1 MHSMLLVCLL
11 ALITLYSVSMVRAED
26 SELSWP
32 AITRQSRPW
41 TRWWWPGNAVD
52 PPNLTRELELMQQA
66 GIGGVEIT
74 PIYGVNG
81 YEHRQIPFL
90 SPQWIQMLQHVADE
104 GKRLDLGVDMATCTG
119 WPFGGPMVG
128 PEFVDKLVIR
138 ADGQIGSKPSGMKV
152 KRAAPGGEGMVLN
165 PYSLRGIEH
174 YLKSFDHLPGG
185 IVRAQ
190 FHDSFEYAGNW
201 CDELPDRFKQ
211 MHGYDLRD
219 HVAEFFGQGD
229 PDTVARVKS
238 DYRQTLAA
246 MHLDYINA
254 WVKWCHEHGYLARN
268 QAHGAPGNLLD
279 LYSAA
284 DIPETE
290 TFGSTPFSIPGFRR
304 TREDTDGKNQPNPII
319 SKFASSAAHV
329 TGRQLASCETLTWL
343 REHFKVSLAM
353 AKPEIDQMFLAGI
366 NHVIYHGTCYSP
378 QDAPW
383 PGWLF
388 YASSEINP
396 RDPLWRDLP
405 LMNAYV
411 ARCQAILQSGQPDHD
426 LLLYWPVQDNWHDP
440 DKFEQRFTVHGDQ
453 WLSGRPFEQASRELT
468 GLGCG
473 HDYISD
479 AQIAQCTNDG
489 DAIKAPG
496 GLRYRAL
503 LLPRV
508 QKIPPQTMQKI
519 VELAEGGAMVLVQ
532 GALPLD
538 VPGLGRL
545 EQRRAEL
552 KRSNEVLMR
561 SGRVVVE
568 DSIDSLVRA
577 AKARCERFVGDGI
590 GMIRRAH
597 ERGHHYFIASLGR
610 RHVDGWVRLGVP
622 CESVAIMD
630 PMSGRIGVAASR
642 KRDGATEVY
651 LQIEPGQSL
660 ILRTFAAGNVQ
671 GQPWRYTR
679 AAGEPILLTGRW
691 HIEFIEGGP
700 SLPQAINTDR
710 LASWTDLGDEQAR
723 RFAGTARY
731 RIEFDRPA
739 TLRWVDGWALDLG
752 DVRESARVM
761 LNGRPI
767 GAAWAVPFHV
777 LFDAAELRDAGNVLE
792 IEVTN
797 LAANRI
803 RDLDLRGVQW
813 RIFKEINFVNI
824 NYKPFDASRWDLA
837 PSGLLG
843 PVRLVPLQGMETADG
858 DRG

>member
-1 MHSMLLVCLL
+1 
-11 ALITLYSVSMVRAED
+11 
-26 SELSWP
+26 
-32 AITRQSRPW
+32 
-41 TRWWWPGNAVD
+41 
-52 PPNLTRELELMQQA
+52 
-66 GIGGVEIT
+66 
-74 PIYGVNG
+74 VNG
-81 YEHRQIPFL
+81 YEQREILFL
-90 SPQWIQMLQHVADE
+90 SQQWIQMLEHVADE
-104 GKRLDLGVDMATCTG
+104 GRRLDLGVDMATCTG

-128 PEFVDKLVIR
+128 PEFADKLVTG
-138 ADGQIGSKPSGMKV
+138 ADGQIASRPSGMKV
-152 KRAAPGGEGMVLN
+152 KRAAPGGQGMVLN
-165 PYSLRGIEH
+165 PYSRRGIEQ
-174 YLKSFDHLPGG
+174 YLKSFEPLPRG

-201 CDELPDRFKQ
+201 CDELPDRFLQ

-219 HVAEFFGQGD
+219 HVAEFFGQAD

-254 WVKWCHEHGYLARN
+254 WVRWCHEHGYLARN

-279 LYSAA
+279 LYAAA

-290 TFGSTPFSIPGFRR
+290 TFGSTPFAIPGLRR
-304 TREDTDGKNQPNPII
+304 IPEDTDRRNQPNPII
-319 SKFASSAAHV
+319 SQFASSAAHV
-329 TGRQLASCETLTWL
+329 AGRPLASCETLTWL

-405 LMNAYV
+405 SMNAYI
-411 ARCQAILQSGQPDHD
+411 ARCQAILQAGQPDND
-426 LLLYWPVQDNWHDP
+426 LLLYWPVYDNWHDP
-440 DKFEQRFTVHGDQ
+440 EKFEQRFTVHGDQ
-453 WLSGRPFEQASRELT
+453 WLAGRPFEQATRELT
-468 GLGCG
+468 RLGCG

-479 AQIAQCTNDG
+479 AQLAQCSSDG
-489 DAIKAPG
+489 DAIKTPG

-508 QKIPPQTMQKI
+508 QRIPAQTMEQILK
-519 VELAEGGAMVLVQ
+519 LAREGAMVLIW
-532 GALPLD
+532 GPLPQD

-552 KRSNEVLMR
+552 KQLNEHLIR
-561 SGRVVVE
+561 SGRVFVE
-568 DSIDSLVRA
+568 DSIPSLLRA
-577 AKARCERFVGDGI
+577 SQARCETFVGDGV
-590 GMIRRAH
+590 GMIRRTH
-597 ERGHHYFIASLGR
+597 EHGHHYFIASLGT
-610 RHVDGWVRLGVP
+610 RHLDQWVRLGVS

-630 PMSGRIGVAASR
+630 PMTGRAGMAATR

-651 LQIEPGQSL
+651 LQLEPGQSL
-660 ILRTFAAGNVQ
+660 ILRTFTTRKIQAEA
-671 GQPWRYTR
+671 WHYTR
-679 AAGEPILLTGRW
+679 SAGEPIQLTGRW
-691 HIEFIEGGP
+691 RIAFIEGGP
-700 SLPQAINTDR
+700 SLPQPIDTDR

-723 RFAGTARY
+723 RFAGAARY
-731 RIEFDRPA
+731 RIEFDRPPTPA
-739 TLRWVDGWALDLG
+739 SVDVWALDLG
-752 DVRESARVM
+752 DVRESARVV

-767 GAAWAVPFHV
+767 GAAWAVPFR
-777 LFDAAELRDAGNVLE
+777 LRFDAAELRDHGNVLE

-803 RDLDLRGVQW
+803 RDLDLQGIQW

-824 NYKPFDASRWDLA
+824 HYKPFDASKWDLA

-843 PVRLVPLQGMETADG
+843 PVRLLPLQTLAPPDG

>member
-1 MHSMLLVCLL
+1 MLLVCLL
-11 ALITLYSVSMVRAED
+11 ALITLYSVSMARAED
-26 SELSWP
+26 AELSWP

-104 GKRLDLGVDMATCTG
+104 GKRLDLGVDMATRTG

-128 PEFVDKLVIR
+128 PEFVDKLVTR
-138 ADGQIGSKPSGMKV
+138 VDGQIGSKPSGMKV

-165 PYSLRGIEH
+165 PYSLRGIQH
-174 YLKSFDHLPGG
+174 YLKSFDHLPRG

-201 CDELPDRFKQ
+201 CDELPDRFEQ

-229 PDTVARVKS
+229 PDAVARVKS

-254 WVKWCHEHGYLARN
+254 WVRWCHEHGYLARN

-279 LYSAA
+279 LYAAA

-304 TREDTDGKNQPNPII
+304 IPEDTDGKNQPNPII
-319 SKFASSAAHV
+319 SQFASSAAHV
-329 TGRQLASCETLTWL
+329 AGRQLASCETLTWL
-343 REHFKVSLAM
+343 REHFKISLAM

-405 LMNAYV
+405 LMNAYI
-411 ARCQAILQSGQPDHD
+411 ARCQAILQSGQPDND
-426 LLLYWPVQDNWHDP
+426 LLLYWPVYDNWHDP
-440 DKFEQRFTVHGDQ
+440 EKLEQRFTVHGDQ

-468 GLGCG
+468 RLGCG

-479 AQIAQCTNDG
+479 DQIAQCTNDG

-496 GLRYRAL
+496 GVRYRAL

-508 QKIPPQTMQKI
+508 RKIPPQTMQKI
-519 VELAEGGAMVLVQ
+519 LELARGGATVLVQ
-532 GALPLD
+532 GALPQD

-545 EQRRAEL
+545 EQRRTEL
-552 KRSNEVLMR
+552 KRLGEALMG
-561 SGRVVVE
+561 SGRVVVD
-568 DSIDSLVRA
+568 DSIDSLVSA
-577 AKARCERFVGDGI
+577 VKARCERFVGDGV
-590 GMIRRAH
+590 GMIRRTH
-597 ERGHHYFIASLGR
+597 EQGHHYFIASLGR
-610 RHVDGWVRLGVP
+610 REVDQWVRLAVA

-630 PMSGRIGVAASR
+630 PMTGRAGLAASR

-660 ILRTFAAGNVQ
+660 ILRTFATGKVK

-679 AAGEPILLTGRW
+679 AAGGPILLTGRW
-691 HIEFIEGGP
+691 HIEFIDGGP
-700 SLPQAINTDR
+700 SLPQAIDTDR

-739 TLRWVDGWALDLG
+739 TPRPVDGWALDLG
-752 DVRESARVM
+752 DVRESARVK

-767 GAAWAVPFHV
+767 GAAWAVPFRV
-777 LFDAAELRDAGNVLE
+777 SFDAAELRDAGNVLE

-824 NYKPFDASRWDLA
+824 NYKPFDASKWDPV

-843 PVRLVPLQGMETADG
+843 PVKLVPLQHLELADG
-858 DRG
+858 DRS